1 MTGEREAAVPAQ
13 QTWRGRGGGRVRGAV
28 LWDVLREVLAR
39 VAGQGPCDVVDVGGG
54 TGGFAVP
61 LAELGHRVTVVDSSP
76 DALAALERRAA
87 EAGVSVR
94 ALQGDAGDLP
104 EVLGESAAD
113 LVLAHNVLEFVD
125 DPAAVMHALTRV
137 VRPGGAVS
145 VLVAGQVA
153 AVLHRAAAGR
163 FDDARHILDDPDGR
177 WGEHDRMPRR
187 FTRETLAELA
197 AGAGLEARE
206 THGVRIFADLVPGA
220 LLDEAGAAEGL
231 VALERAA
238 SVHPVL
244 RELATQLHLVAERP

>member
-1 MTGEREAAVPAQ
+1 MSGELGAGAPAQ
-13 QTWRGRGGGRVRGAV
+13 QTWRNRGGGRVRGAV

-39 VAGQGPCDVVDVGGG
+39 VAPQGPCDVVDVGGG

-61 LAELGHRVTVVDSSP
+61 LAELGHRVTVVDASP

-94 ALQGDAGDLP
+94 ALQGDANDLP
-104 EVLGESAAD
+104 ALLGESAAD
-113 LVLAHNVLEFVD
+113 LVLCHSVLEYVD
-125 DPAAVMHALTRV
+125 DPDAAMAALTRV

-145 VLVAGQVA
+145 VLVSGQIA
-153 AVLHRAAAGR
+153 AALHRAAAGR
-163 FDDARHILDDPDGR
+163 FDDARRVLADPDGR
-177 WGEHDRMPRR
+177 WGEHDRVPRR

-197 AGAGLEARE
+197 GRAGLTARE
-206 THGVRIFADLVPGA
+206 LHGVRIFADLVPSA
-220 LLDEAGAAEGL
+220 LLDETGATDDL
-231 VALERAA
+231 LALERAA